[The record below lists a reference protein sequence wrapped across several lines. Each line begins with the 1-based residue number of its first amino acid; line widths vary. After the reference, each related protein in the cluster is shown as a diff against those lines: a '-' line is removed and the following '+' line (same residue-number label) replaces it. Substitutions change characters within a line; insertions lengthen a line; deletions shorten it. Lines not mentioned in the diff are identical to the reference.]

1 MSAPMLQL
9 PPHLSAPR
17 IGHPCIDH
25 RVLNVGVTYPILH
38 LFHVEPLAQQM
49 RAARMLQGLL
59 ILLMICAQ
67 QRFAISVIPSMV

>member
-1 MSAPMLQL
+1 MSAPLL
-9 PPHLSAPR
+9 ELRAHLCSPR
-17 IGHPCIDH
+17 IRHPSIDH